1 MVKGGSG
8 PGEVSLEAIEA
19 ARAAVGRIAVHT
31 PIFNSRL
38 LSELTGSRVVLK
50 AENLQPTGSFKIR
63 GASAKLAA
71 LGRAAAPGI
80 VVASAGNHAQ
90 AAALAARS
98 AGVRCEVYMPAEASV
113 SKAEATIGYGASV
126 HLEGDSLDDCVVL
139 AEKRAREAGLHLV
152 HPFDD
157 PAIVAGQGTL
167 GLEIVEDLDDLAMV
181 VVPLGG
187 GGLASGIACAIDAL
201 APEVRVVAVQA
212 AVCSPFLARRQ
223 GQRATTAR
231 AGSTLADGIAVKRP
245 RGITLGLIERH
256 VDEIVAVGENEI
268 ADSMVMLLM
277 RSKLVVEGAGAV
289 GVAALMARRI
299 VPPAAGTTVVVLSGG
314 NVDPGL
320 LSPVIRRHETNA
332 GRRVVLFARIPD
344 RPGSLARLLTCL
356 GDNGANLVTVEH
368 LREGYDLQVRE
379 TAVHIVLETRNR
391 EHAKAVLDAA
401 KKAGFDVRLA
411 AQGATREGQHSAN

>member
-1 MVKGGSG
+1 MD
-8 PGEVSLEAIEA
+8 
-19 ARAAVGRIAVHT
+19 RIAVRT
-31 PIFNSRL
+31 PLFSSRV
-38 LSELTGSRVVLK
+38 LSELTGSRIVLK

-71 LGRAAAPGI
+71 LGSGAAPGI

-113 SKAEATIGYGASV
+113 SKAEATMGYGASV

-139 AEKRAREAGLHLV
+139 AEERARETGLHFV

-167 GLEIVEDLDDLAMV
+167 GLELIEDVDDLAMV
-181 VVPLGG
+181 IVPLGG
-187 GGLASGIACAIDAL
+187 GGLVSGIACAVDAL
-201 APEVRVVAVQA
+201 APQVQVVAVQA
-212 AVCSPFLARRQ
+212 AVCAPFLAKREGHRKASAK
-223 GQRATTAR
+223 G
-231 AGSTLADGIAVKRP
+231 GSTLADGIAVKRP
-245 RGITLGLIERH
+245 SGITIGLIERH

-268 ADSMVMLLM
+268 ADAIVMLLM

-289 GVAALMARRI
+289 GVAALMEGRI
-299 VPPAAGTTVVVLSGG
+299 TPPASGTTVVVLSGG
-314 NVDPGL
+314 NVDTGL
-320 LSPVIRRHETNA
+320 LSPVIRRQETDA

-344 RPGSLARLLTCL
+344 RPGSLAGLLTCL
-356 GDNGANLVTVEH
+356 GLSGANLVTVAH
-368 LREGYDLQVRE
+368 LREGYDLEVRE

-401 KKAGFDVRLA
+401 RESGFDVRLA
-411 AQGATREGQHSAN
+411 SQTAT

>member
-1 MVKGGSG
+1 MTGGAR
-8 PGEVSLEAIEA
+8 PGEISLEAIEA
-19 ARAAVGRIAVHT
+19 ARPAVDRIAVRT
-31 PIFNSRL
+31 PLFSSRV
-38 LSELTGSRVVLK
+38 LSELTGSRIVLK

-71 LGRAAAPGI
+71 LGSGAAPGI

-113 SKAEATIGYGASV
+113 SKAEATMGYGASV

-139 AEKRAREAGLHLV
+139 AEERARETGLHFV

-167 GLEIVEDLDDLAMV
+167 GLELIEVVDDLAMV
-181 VVPLGG
+181 IVPLGG
-187 GGLASGIACAIDAL
+187 GGLVSGIACAVDAL
-201 APEVRVVAVQA
+201 APQVQVVAVQA
-212 AVCSPFLARRQ
+212 AVCAPFLAKREGHRKASAK
-223 GQRATTAR
+223 G
-231 AGSTLADGIAVKRP
+231 GSTLADGIAVKRP
-245 RGITLGLIERH
+245 SGITIGLIERH

-268 ADSMVMLLM
+268 ADAIVMLLM

-289 GVAALMARRI
+289 GVAALMEGRI
-299 VPPAAGTTVVVLSGG
+299 TPPASGTTVVVLSGG
-314 NVDPGL
+314 NVDTGL
-320 LSPVIRRHETNA
+320 LSPVIRRQETDA

-344 RPGSLARLLTCL
+344 RPGSLAGLLTCL
-356 GDNGANLVTVEH
+356 GLSGANLVTVAH
-368 LREGYDLQVRE
+368 LREGYDLEVRE

-401 KKAGFDVRLA
+401 RESGFDVRLA
-411 AQGATREGQHSAN
+411 SQTAT

>member
-1 MVKGGSG
+1 VAVTGGAG
-8 PGEVSLEAIEA
+8 PGEISLEAIEA
-19 ARAAVGRIAVHT
+19 VRPAVQRIAVHT
-31 PIFNSRL
+31 PMFPSRV
-38 LSELTGSRVVLK
+38 LSEITGSRIVLK

-71 LGRAAAPGI
+71 LGSGALPGI

-98 AGVRCEVYMPAEASV
+98 AGVRCEVYMPAEASI

-126 HLEGDSLDDCVVL
+126 HLEGDSLDDCVLL
-139 AEKRAREAGLHLV
+139 AEERARETGLHFV

-167 GLEIVEDLDDLAMV
+167 GLELIEDVDDLAMV

-187 GGLASGIACAIDAL
+187 GGLVSGIACAVDAL
-201 APEVRVVAVQA
+201 APQVQVVAVQA
-212 AVCSPFLARRQ
+212 AVCAPFLATRVTHR
-223 GQRATTAR
+223 TAGV
-231 AGSTLADGIAVKRP
+231 AGGSTLADGIAVKRP
-245 RGITLGLIERH
+245 SGITIGLIERH
-256 VDEIVAVGENEI
+256 VDQIVAVGENEI
-268 ADSMVMLLM
+268 PDAIVMLLM

-289 GVAALMARRI
+289 GAAALMDGRI
-299 VPPAAGTTVVVLSGG
+299 RPPASGTTVVVLSGG
-314 NVDPGL
+314 NVDTGL

-356 GDNGANLVTVEH
+356 GLSGANLVTVEH
-368 LREGYDLQVRE
+368 LREGYDLEVRE

-391 EHAKAVLDAA
+391 DHAKAVLDAA
-401 KKAGFDVRLA
+401 RQAGFTVRLA
-411 AQGATREGQHSAN
+411 SHTAT

>member
-1 MVKGGSG
+1 MTGGAR
-8 PGEVSLEAIEA
+8 PGEISLEAINA
-19 ARAAVGRIAVHT
+19 ARPAVDRIAVRT
-31 PIFNSRL
+31 PLFSSRV
-38 LSELTGSRVVLK
+38 LSELTGSRIVLK

-71 LGRAAAPGI
+71 LGSGAAPGI

-113 SKAEATIGYGASV
+113 SKAEATMGYGASV

-139 AEKRAREAGLHLV
+139 AEERARETGLHFV

-167 GLEIVEDLDDLAMV
+167 GLELIEVVDDLAMV
-181 VVPLGG
+181 IVPLGG
-187 GGLASGIACAIDAL
+187 GGLVSGIACAVDAL
-201 APEVRVVAVQA
+201 APQVQVVAVQA
-212 AVCSPFLARRQ
+212 AVCAPFLAKREGHRKASAK
-223 GQRATTAR
+223 G
-231 AGSTLADGIAVKRP
+231 GSTLADGIAVKRP
-245 RGITLGLIERH
+245 SGITIGLIERH

-268 ADSMVMLLM
+268 ADAIVMLLM

-289 GVAALMARRI
+289 GVAALTEGRI
-299 VPPAAGTTVVVLSGG
+299 TPPASGTTVVVLSGG
-314 NVDPGL
+314 NVDTGL
-320 LSPVIRRHETNA
+320 LSPVIRRQETDA

-344 RPGSLARLLTCL
+344 RPGSLAGLLTCL
-356 GDNGANLVTVEH
+356 GLSGANLVTVAH
-368 LREGYDLQVRE
+368 LREGYDLEVRE
-379 TAVHIVLETRNR
+379 PAVHIVLETRNR

-401 KKAGFDVRLA
+401 RESGFDVRLA
-411 AQGATREGQHSAN
+411 SQTAT

>member
-1 MVKGGSG
+1 MSGAGSAQSDIG
-8 PGEVSLEAIEA
+8 LAEIEA
-19 ARAAVGRIAVHT
+19 ARVAVQRTAVRT

-38 LSELTGSRVVLK
+38 LSELTGSLVVLK

-71 LGRAAAPGI
+71 LGQAAAPGI

-98 AGVRCEVYMPAEASV
+98 AGVACEVYMPAESSV

-139 AEKRAREAGLHLV
+139 AEARAKETGLHFV

-157 PAIVAGQGTL
+157 ASVVAGQGTL
-167 GLEIVEDLDDLAMV
+167 GLELVEEVENLAMV

-187 GGLASGIACAIDAL
+187 GGLVSGIACAIDAL
-201 APEVRVVAVQA
+201 APHVRVVAVQA
-212 AVCSPFLARRQ
+212 AVCAPFLGSHESHKTGAVT
-223 GQRATTAR
+223 G
-231 AGSTLADGIAVKRP
+231 GSTLADGIAVKRP
-245 RGITLGLIERH
+245 SGITLGLIDRH

-268 ADSMVMLLM
+268 ADAMVMLMM

-289 GVAALMARRI
+289 GVAALMTLGI
-299 VPPAAGTTVVVLSGG
+299 TPPASGTTVVVLSGG
-314 NVDPGL
+314 NVDTGL

-344 RPGSLARLLTCL
+344 RPGSLARLLTCI
-356 GDNGANLVTVEH
+356 GQSGGNLVTVSH

-401 KKAGFDVRLA
+401 REAGFDVSPVS
-411 AQGATREGQHSAN
+411 HSAS

>member
-1 MVKGGSG
+1 MTGGAR
-8 PGEVSLEAIEA
+8 PGEISLEAINA
-19 ARAAVGRIAVHT
+19 ARPAVDRIAVRT
-31 PIFNSRL
+31 PLFSSRV
-38 LSELTGSRVVLK
+38 LSELTGSRIVLK

-71 LGRAAAPGI
+71 LGSGAAPGI

-113 SKAEATIGYGASV
+113 SKAEATMGYGASV

-139 AEKRAREAGLHLV
+139 AEERARETGLHFV

-167 GLEIVEDLDDLAMV
+167 GLELIEDVDDLAMV
-181 VVPLGG
+181 IVPLGG
-187 GGLASGIACAIDAL
+187 GGLVSGIACAVDAL
-201 APEVRVVAVQA
+201 APQVQVVAVQA
-212 AVCSPFLARRQ
+212 AVCAPFLAKREGHRKASAK
-223 GQRATTAR
+223 G
-231 AGSTLADGIAVKRP
+231 GSTLADGIAVKRP
-245 RGITLGLIERH
+245 SGITIGLIERH

-268 ADSMVMLLM
+268 ADAIVMLLM

-289 GVAALMARRI
+289 GVAALTEGRI
-299 VPPAAGTTVVVLSGG
+299 TPPASGTTVVVLSGG
-314 NVDPGL
+314 NVDTGL
-320 LSPVIRRHETNA
+320 LSPVIRRQETDA

-344 RPGSLARLLTCL
+344 RPGSLAGLLTCL
-356 GDNGANLVTVEH
+356 GLSGANLVTVAH
-368 LREGYDLQVRE
+368 LREGYDLEVRE

-401 KKAGFDVRLA
+401 RESGFDVRLA
-411 AQGATREGQHSAN
+411 SQTAT

>member
-1 MVKGGSG
+1 MTGGAR
-8 PGEVSLEAIEA
+8 PGEISLEAINA
-19 ARAAVGRIAVHT
+19 ARPAVDRIAVRT
-31 PIFNSRL
+31 PLFSSRV
-38 LSELTGSRVVLK
+38 LSELTGSRIVLK

-71 LGRAAAPGI
+71 LGSGAAPGI

-113 SKAEATIGYGASV
+113 SKAEATMGYGASV

-139 AEKRAREAGLHLV
+139 AEERARETGLHFV

-167 GLEIVEDLDDLAMV
+167 GLELIEVVDDLAMV
-181 VVPLGG
+181 IVPLGG
-187 GGLASGIACAIDAL
+187 GGLVSGIACAVDAL
-201 APEVRVVAVQA
+201 APQVQVVAVQA
-212 AVCSPFLARRQ
+212 AVCAPFLAKRESHQ
-223 GQRATTAR
+223 KASAKG
-231 AGSTLADGIAVKRP
+231 GSTLADGIAVKRP
-245 RGITLGLIERH
+245 SGITIGLIERH

-268 ADSMVMLLM
+268 ADAIVMLLM

-289 GVAALMARRI
+289 GVAALMEGRI
-299 VPPAAGTTVVVLSGG
+299 TPPASGTTVVVLSGG
-314 NVDPGL
+314 NVDTGL
-320 LSPVIRRHETNA
+320 LSPVIRRQETDA

-344 RPGSLARLLTCL
+344 RPGSLAGLLTCL
-356 GDNGANLVTVEH
+356 GLSGANLVTVAH
-368 LREGYDLQVRE
+368 LREGYDLEVRE

-401 KKAGFDVRLA
+401 RESGFDVRLA
-411 AQGATREGQHSAN
+411 SQTAT

>member
-1 MVKGGSG
+1 VTGGAR
-8 PGEVSLEAIEA
+8 PGEISLEAINA
-19 ARAAVGRIAVHT
+19 ARPAVDRIAVRT
-31 PIFNSRL
+31 PLFSSRV
-38 LSELTGSRVVLK
+38 LSELTGSRIVLK

-71 LGRAAAPGI
+71 LGSGAAPGI

-113 SKAEATIGYGASV
+113 SKAEATMGYGASV

-139 AEKRAREAGLHLV
+139 AEERARETGLHFV

-167 GLEIVEDLDDLAMV
+167 GPELIEVGDDLAMV
-181 VVPLGG
+181 IVPLGG
-187 GGLASGIACAIDAL
+187 GGLVSGIACAVDAL
-201 APEVRVVAVQA
+201 APQVQVVAVQA
-212 AVCSPFLARRQ
+212 AVCAPFLAKREGHRKASAK
-223 GQRATTAR
+223 G
-231 AGSTLADGIAVKRP
+231 GSTLADGIAVKRP
-245 RGITLGLIERH
+245 SGITIGLIERH

-268 ADSMVMLLM
+268 ADAIVMLLM

-289 GVAALMARRI
+289 GVAALMEGRI
-299 VPPAAGTTVVVLSGG
+299 TPPASGTTVVVLSGG
-314 NVDPGL
+314 NVDTGL
-320 LSPVIRRHETNA
+320 LSPVIRRQETDA

-344 RPGSLARLLTCL
+344 RPGSLAGLLTCL
-356 GDNGANLVTVEH
+356 GLSGANLVTVAH
-368 LREGYDLQVRE
+368 LREGYDLEVRE

-401 KKAGFDVRLA
+401 RESGFDVRLA
-411 AQGATREGQHSAN
+411 SQTAT

>member
-1 MVKGGSG
+1 MTGGAR
-8 PGEVSLEAIEA
+8 PGEISLEAINA
-19 ARAAVGRIAVHT
+19 ARPAVDRIAVRT
-31 PIFNSRL
+31 PLFSSRV
-38 LSELTGSRVVLK
+38 LSELTGSRIVLK

-71 LGRAAAPGI
+71 LGSGAAPGI

-113 SKAEATIGYGASV
+113 SKAEATMGYGASV

-139 AEKRAREAGLHLV
+139 AEERARETGLHFV

-167 GLEIVEDLDDLAMV
+167 GLELIEDVDDLAMV
-181 VVPLGG
+181 IVPLGG
-187 GGLASGIACAIDAL
+187 GGLVSGIACAVDAL
-201 APEVRVVAVQA
+201 APQVQVVAVQA
-212 AVCSPFLARRQ
+212 AVCAPFLAKREGHRKASAK
-223 GQRATTAR
+223 G
-231 AGSTLADGIAVKRP
+231 GSTLADGIAVKRP
-245 RGITLGLIERH
+245 SGITIGLIERH

-268 ADSMVMLLM
+268 ADAIVMLLM

-289 GVAALMARRI
+289 GVAALTEGRI
-299 VPPAAGTTVVVLSGG
+299 TPPASGTTVVVLSGG
-314 NVDPGL
+314 NVDTGL
-320 LSPVIRRHETNA
+320 LSPVIRRQETDA

-356 GDNGANLVTVEH
+356 GLSGANLVTVAH
-368 LREGYDLQVRE
+368 LREGYDLEVRE

-401 KKAGFDVRLA
+401 RESGFDVRLA
-411 AQGATREGQHSAN
+411 SQTAT

>member
-1 MVKGGSG
+1 MVTGGRG
-8 PGEVSLEAIEA
+8 PGEIGLEAIEA
-19 ARAAVGRIAVHT
+19 AWPAVRRIAVRT
-31 PIFNSRL
+31 PLFSSRV

-71 LGRAAAPGI
+71 LGPAAAPGI

-98 AGVRCEVYMPAEASV
+98 AGVRCEVYMPTEASV

-139 AEKRAREAGLHLV
+139 AEKRAREEGLHFV

-167 GLEIVEDLDDLAMV
+167 GLELIEEVDDLAMV
-181 VVPLGG
+181 IVPLGG
-187 GGLASGIACAIDAL
+187 GGLVSGIACAVDAL
-201 APEVRVVAVQA
+201 APQVQVVAVQA
-212 AVCSPFLARRQ
+212 ASCAPFLAKRE
-223 GQRATTAR
+223 GHRAATAKG
-231 AGSTLADGIAVKRP
+231 GSTLADGIAVKRP
-245 RGITLGLIERH
+245 SGITVGLIERH

-268 ADSMVMLLM
+268 ADAIVMLLM

-289 GVAALMARRI
+289 GAAALMAGQ
-299 VPPAAGTTVVVLSGG
+299 VTPPGRGTTVVVLSGG
-314 NVDPGL
+314 NIDTGL

-356 GDNGANLVTVEH
+356 GLSGGNLVTVEH

-391 EHAKAVLDAA
+391 EHAKAVLEAA
-401 KKAGFDVRLA
+401 RQAGFDVRLA
-411 AQGATREGQHSAN
+411 SHTAS

>member
-1 MVKGGSG
+1 MVTGGRG
-8 PGEVSLEAIEA
+8 PGEIGLEAIEA
-19 ARAAVGRIAVHT
+19 AWPAVRRTAVRT
-31 PIFNSRL
+31 PLFSSRV

-71 LGRAAAPGI
+71 LGPAAAPGI

-113 SKAEATIGYGASV
+113 SKAEATIGYGASL

-167 GLEIVEDLDDLAMV
+167 GLELIEEVDDLAMV
-181 VVPLGG
+181 IVPLGG
-187 GGLASGIACAIDAL
+187 GGLASGIACAVDAL
-201 APEVRVVAVQA
+201 APKVQVVAVQA
-212 AVCSPFLARRQ
+212 ASCAPFLAKRQ
-223 GQRATTAR
+223 GHRPATAK

-245 RGITLGLIERH
+245 SGITVGLIERH

-268 ADSMVMLLM
+268 ADAIVMLLM

-289 GVAALMARRI
+289 GAAALMAGR
-299 VPPAAGTTVVVLSGG
+299 VTPPGRGTTVVVLSGG
-314 NVDPGL
+314 NIDTGL

-356 GDNGANLVTVEH
+356 GLSGGNLVTVEH

-391 EHAKAVLDAA
+391 EHAKAVLEAA
-401 KKAGFDVRLA
+401 RQAGFDVRLA
-411 AQGATREGQHSAN
+411 SHTAS

>member
-1 MVKGGSG
+1 MTGGAR
-8 PGEVSLEAIEA
+8 PGEISLEAINA
-19 ARAAVGRIAVHT
+19 ARPAVDRIAVRT
-31 PIFNSRL
+31 PLFSSRV
-38 LSELTGSRVVLK
+38 LSELTGSRIVLK

-71 LGRAAAPGI
+71 LGSGAAPGI

-113 SKAEATIGYGASV
+113 SKAEATMGYGASV

-139 AEKRAREAGLHLV
+139 AEERARETGLHFV

-167 GLEIVEDLDDLAMV
+167 GLELIEVVDDLAMV
-181 VVPLGG
+181 IVPLGG
-187 GGLASGIACAIDAL
+187 GGLVSGIACAVDAL
-201 APEVRVVAVQA
+201 APQVQVVAVQA
-212 AVCSPFLARRQ
+212 AVCAPFLAKREGHRKASAK
-223 GQRATTAR
+223 G
-231 AGSTLADGIAVKRP
+231 GSTLADGIAVKRP
-245 RGITLGLIERH
+245 SGITIGLIERH

-268 ADSMVMLLM
+268 ADAIVMLLM

-289 GVAALMARRI
+289 GVAALMEGRI
-299 VPPAAGTTVVVLSGG
+299 TPPASGTTVVVLSGG
-314 NVDPGL
+314 NVDTGL
-320 LSPVIRRHETNA
+320 LSPVIRRQETDA

-356 GDNGANLVTVEH
+356 GLSGANLVTVAH
-368 LREGYDLQVRE
+368 LREGYDLEVRE

-401 KKAGFDVRLA
+401 RESGFDVRLA
-411 AQGATREGQHSAN
+411 SQTAT